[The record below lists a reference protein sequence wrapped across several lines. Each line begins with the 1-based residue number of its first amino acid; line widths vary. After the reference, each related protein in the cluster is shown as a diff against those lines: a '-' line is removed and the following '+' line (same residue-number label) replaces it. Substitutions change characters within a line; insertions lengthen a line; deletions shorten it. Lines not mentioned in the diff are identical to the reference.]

1 MSDEPVFPP
10 VALMDGLGAIV
21 RLSDSPTQP
30 GSALLRIEPA
40 KFSTEHEALLN
51 RTTAELLRRS
61 LGLWLRH
68 SEEVA
73 LLEGEVDDL
82 E

>member
-1 MSDEPVFPP
+1 MSDEPAFPP
-10 VALMDGLGAIV
+10 VALMDGLGALV
-21 RLSDSPTQP
+21 RLTDSPKQP

-40 KFSTEHEALLN
+40 KFTSEHEVLLN
-51 RTTAELLRRS
+51 RSTAELLRRA

-68 SEEVA
+68 AEEVA
-73 LLEGEVDDL
+73 LLEGEVDEL